1 MTKTYTYTQTTDSK
15 GHARFYRV
23 DENGKRK
30 VISRKEYEAN
40 TTEQVSM
47 EAVKV
52 ETPATEAPATE
63 TAENETVMRYWKE
76 DIEKARAEAVAGHK
90 LLVLEFDAAA
100 DADLVS
106 AMTPEQFAKAKA
118 DYDKRSVYGGWITI
132 SEDYTNEA
140 VEPAAEPTEAPAETE
155 TCTALAVPFDLDAAV
170 AELNERKALD
180 SIKLSVPSI
189 EETALDTVKA
199 IIAGMEG
206 KHSSKVRLQATKKGI
221 QVRYRNCAV
230 CALVFDAEHVLTGIR
245 FTGTTMETVNEA
257 TVREPAGLSNYADEI
272 VAQVM
277 FIDWWWANCSKKSAA

>member
-1 MTKTYTYTQTTDSK
+1 MTTTYTYTQTTDSK

-40 TTEQVSM
+40 TTEQVSI
-47 EAVKV
+47 EAVTTAAAEAV
-52 ETPATEAPATE
+52 EVEVLEAPAAEGETVY
-63 TAENETVMRYWKE
+63 TAEP
-76 DIEKARAEAVAGHK
+76 I
-90 LLVLEFDAAA
+90 
-100 DADLVS
+100 
-106 AMTPEQFAKAKA
+106 PE
-118 DYDKRSVYGGWITI
+118 R
-132 SEDYTNEA
+132 
-140 VEPAAEPTEAPAETE
+140 P
-155 TCTALAVPFDLDAAV
+155 CTALVVPFNLDAAV
-170 AELNERKALD
+170 AELNERKALE
-180 SIKLSVPSI
+180 SIELTVPSI

-199 IIAGMEG
+199 IIAGMDG

-257 TVREPAGLSNYADEI
+257 TVREPAGLTTYTDEI

-277 FIDWWWANCSKKSAA
+277 FIDWWWANCSKKTAA